1 LKICGLFCS
10 IMRKNDL
17 KPRTSLSML
26 AASLHPTAVMRTAW
40 DAGLMFFLLRIAF
53 WLGVVL
59 VLLPGAPQ
67 HDASTSGV
75 GTADAMSAASATV
88 SDLRGFCAREPN
100 ACTVGSEVATSM
112 GHRAQAG
119 AKMLYEFLTEALASH
134 EPISRP
140 GEPAKSAFS
149 KPSFQQR
156 ASQNTLSP
164 ADLAPTWRGPL
175 VHKAGP
181 HPA

>member
-1 LKICGLFCS
+1 
-10 IMRKNDL
+10 
-17 KPRTSLSML
+17 
-26 AASLHPTAVMRTAW
+26 
-40 DAGLMFFLLRIAF
+40 MFFLLRIAF

-67 HDASTSGV
+67 RDTSAGGV

-88 SDLRGFCAREPN
+88 SDLKGFCTREPN

-119 AKMLYEFLTEALASH
+119 AKMLYDFLTEALASH
-134 EPISRP
+134 DAGSHS
-140 GEPAKSAFS
+140 GEPAKSAFG
-149 KPSFQQR
+149 KPSSQER

-164 ADLAPTWRGPL
+164 ADLAPTWRGPPAR
-175 VHKAGP
+175 KAGS